1 MVGSEAHR
9 RVDEADFPRAD
20 HPGGTCERV
29 MEDSGQQ
36 EEKKGDPVCWAQ
48 MPTEVR
54 GAWSGLVWKLQK
66 RSWGD
71 VQRWDSE
78 VPVAIC
84 LLESCCRGR
93 WGWRGRPPG
102 SGLPQWQAEDLRLP
116 PESKVCVR
124 GEGSGHRRV

>member
-1 MVGSEAHR
+1 MKLIFLGLTILEVLVKGSWRTH
-9 RVDEADFPRAD
+9 
-20 HPGGTCERV
+20 
-29 MEDSGQQ
+29 GQQ
-36 EEKKGDPVCWAQ
+36 EERKGDPVCWAQ

-78 VPVAIC
+78 VPAAIC
-84 LLESCCRGR
+84 LLESCYRGR

-102 SGLPQWQAEDLRLP
+102 SGLPQ
-116 PESKVCVR
+116 
-124 GEGSGHRRV
+124 